1 MKRLLLIGFPI
12 VALLG
17 LPAPAAAAPPGQFV
31 VRCPYSHSLMDDPIV
46 FPGQPGASHMHDFFG
61 NQGVNAFS
69 TMASMLAGQTTCR
82 VPSDTAGYWT
92 PAASIKGV
100 AIEPT
105 VMRIYYLGSSAGA
118 VETIPA
124 GLQIVGGN
132 RDATSPAENP
142 HVKWNCGQ
150 TKDVKTPDRDAPYD
164 CTPWAVPYKFVDGIV
179 AVIDFPSCWN
189 GIGLRPE
196 DVAYPVAGS
205 CPPGFGHVIP
215 KLSERVHF
223 GVMDPTRGG
232 TLAFKLSSG
241 PWYTMHAD
249 FWNTWQQ
256 ERLDQLVADCLVART
271 HCGLGNATSKIAWSR
286 QFGTVRY
293 DLAYAAAS
301 DGKGGAYAAGFTN
314 FTLPGQVYRHGYDA
328 FLTRY
333 NANGRELWTRQ
344 FGTHGRDQAF
354 AVAASGANV
363 YVAGSTDGRFP
374 KQQHHGGLDGFVAR
388 FDRRGHMA
396 WVEQFG
402 SPGADEAAAILA
414 SEDGAVL
421 GGTTRGRL
429 SGQRPDGPSDAF
441 LVSVNTNG
449 VERWARVF
457 GGDGEDAGLAVAAL
471 GNKLYLAGRTQ
482 GLGHTVADQD
492 GFVAAF
498 GPGGSPLRSFP
509 LGGAGTDTITSIAA
523 RSAGVFFAGSTTGT
537 FLDQAPLGG
546 VDAVIGLVGSS
557 GSVLWHQQFGS
568 AADDDAS
575 ALDLVGNSLYVAGTT
590 AGALPESTALGES
603 DGFVRKYLV
612 RGTQVWTWQF
622 GTNDFD
628 RVYGLATDSRGA
640 VAVGTTHGAFE
651 GQANAG
657 DRDVFLVRIAF
668 T

>member
-1 MKRLLLIGFPI
+1 MKRLLLIAFPI
-12 VALLG
+12 VALFS
-17 LPAPAAAAPPGQFV
+17 LPAPAAAGQPGQFV

-46 FPGQPGASHMHDFFG
+46 FPGRPGASHMHDFFG
-61 NQGVNAFS
+61 NESVNAFS

-92 PAASIKGV
+92 PAASLDGV
-100 AIEPT
+100 TIEPT
-105 VMRIYYLGSSAGA
+105 VMRIYYLGSNADS

-124 GLQIVGGN
+124 GLQMVGGN

-164 CTPWAVPYKFVDGIV
+164 CTPWAVPYPFVDGIV

-189 GIGLRPE
+189 GAGLTPD
-196 DVAYPVAGS
+196 DVAYPVGGS

-232 TLAFKLSSG
+232 MLAFKLSSG
-241 PWYTMHAD
+241 PWYSMHAD

-256 ERLDQLVADCLVART
+256 ERLDQLVADCLVARM
-271 HCGLGNATSKIAWSR
+271 HCGLGEATSKIAWSR

-301 DGKGGAYAAGFTN
+301 DGKGGSYAAGFTN

-333 NANGRELWTRQ
+333 SADGRERWTRQ

-354 AVAASGANV
+354 AIAASGANV

-402 SPGADEAAAILA
+402 SPEADEAAAIFA
-414 SEDGAVL
+414 SEEGAVL

-429 SGQRPDGPSDAF
+429 FGQRPDGPSDAF
-441 LVSVNTNG
+441 LVSMNTHG
-449 VERWARVF
+449 AERWAKVF
-457 GGDGEDAGLAVAAL
+457 GGDGEDAGLAVDAF
-471 GNKLYLAGRTQ
+471 GNKLYLAGRTE
-482 GLGHTVADQD
+482 GLGHTVVDQD
-492 GFVAAF
+492 GFVAAV
-498 GPGGSPLRSFP
+498 GPQGSPLWSFP
-509 LGGAGTDTITSIAA
+509 LGGADTDAITSIAA
-523 RSAGVFFAGSTTGT
+523 RASGVFFAGWTTGT

-546 VDAVIGLVGSS
+546 MDAVLGKVYPGGGLQ
-557 GSVLWHQQFGS
+557 WYQQFGS

-575 ALDLVGNSLYVAGTT
+575 ALDLVGKGLYVAGTT
-590 AGALPESTALGES
+590 SGALPESTAVGES

-612 RGTQVWTWQF
+612 RGTEVWTWQF
-622 GTNDFD
+622 GTDDFD
-628 RVYGLATDSRGA
+628 QVYGLATDPRGA
-640 VAVGTTHGAFE
+640 VAVGTTHGAF
-651 GQANAG
+651 QDQTNAG